1 MLCKRKKTGKVYT
14 IRCRRDHYP
23 WTEQDILET
32 LRDLG
37 APFLPHLRSS
47 FRESGRIH
55 LVLDHFPGGSLRDLV
70 DKTGTLTSQR
80 VMFYASEI
88 IVGISNLHS
97 IGVMHR
103 NINPDDILFD
113 QSGHVVIS
121 NFEFAEAQCYQAPEI
136 LLGWAHDS
144 VVDCWGFG
152 MVLYFMFF
160 GKHPFKIG
168 AGPEGSEDL
177 QARIIEG
184 TLSPDSL
191 RLIHPQTR
199 DLILKCIERNPR
211 IRLTLDDIKRH
222 PFFANVSWA
231 KVADRLVEVP
241 PLPGSFERHAGRDA
255 RSGMTYSPV
264 SPSSNPLGVIQ
275 LAPVQVQPLRI
286 EKKASKSPITAPR
299 ETVDSPF
306 VSLGPQQATEGGTG
320 IQSPK
325 PRAYKPLLSTDLD
338 NGRPKDVPPVYGAE
352 IWDILDQETQAAT
365 STGTAQSGKRFLSL
379 FKPKKSRNHRGVTTS
394 ASNSNNHRV
403 SSIYPRNRLFSNFST
418 ASFSWKKPRHSAGHG
433 TGSTPNVAISYSR
446 PESLDLPVGLEQI
459 GSGIGFSYNL
469 PPAIRS
475 KASICSATPRS
486 CHNIFGTR
494 FTSTAATTT
503 VGVPATT
510 ITANTTTSVS
520 TQAAPGAA
528 TATTRAMGP
537 LAINGLAGPDSSGP
551 FHQLFQTQTGAA
563 SGPGQ
568 LSSLF
573 QGGDNDSDNNHDP
586 RLPRSGLA
594 RSTPWIASMQQSPQT
609 CSTMQCGTKTGPTM
623 AMMTASSSPES
634 DDGPFTPTAV
644 ACEEPCAGVGG
655 AGDCSK
661 EFDLSGGTLEGKMEP
676 DLTLRLVTPPAF
688 A

>member
-1 MLCKRKKTGKVYT
+1 MLCKRKKTGKIYT

-37 APFLPHLRSS
+37 APFLPHLRSL
-47 FRESGRIH
+47 FRENGRVH
-55 LVLDHFPGGSLRDLV
+55 LVLDHFPSGSLRDLV
-70 DKTGTLTSQR
+70 DRTGTLTSQR

-121 NFEFAEAQCYQAPEI
+121 NFEFAEFVATSGLNTGAISY
-136 LLGWAHDS
+136 
-144 VVDCWGFG
+144 CWGFG

-211 IRLTLDDIKRH
+211 IRLTLDYIKRH

-231 KVADRLVEVP
+231 KVADRLVEGDISSYIWYSVKLTRELVP

-255 RSGMTYSPV
+255 RSGMAYSPA

-286 EKKASKSPITAPR
+286 EKKASRSPITVPR
-299 ETVDSPF
+299 EAEESPF
-306 VSLGPQQATEGGTG
+306 PRQPTEGGTG

-325 PRAYKPLLSTDLD
+325 PRAYKPLLSTDTN
-338 NGRPKDVPPVYGAE
+338 NGLPKDVHPVSGAE

-365 STGTAQSGKRFLSL
+365 SPGTAQSGKRFLSL

-494 FTSTAATTT
+494 FTGTYTAATTTT

-510 ITANTTTSVS
+510 IAADTTT
-520 TQAAPGAA
+520 GA
-528 TATTRAMGP
+528 TATRALGP

-551 FHQLFQTQTGAA
+551 FHQLFQTQAGAA

-568 LSSLF
+568 LSPLF
-573 QGGDNDSDNNHDP
+573 QGGDNDSDNNHNP

-594 RSTPWIASMQQSPQT
+594 RSTPWIASTEQSPQT
-609 CSTMQCGTKTGPTM
+609 CSTMHLGTKTGPTM

-644 ACEEPCAGVGG
+644 ACEEPCGGVGG